1 MTPVMDRI
9 ALLVIATLTGLGA
22 AFTIW
27 LGFTGVDDSLAFRI
41 VRSLAALAV
50 IVAAAVTWRGTLGA
64 NAPDAPRLK
73 RTALVVLVIGVVGL
87 GANALVGSRTND
99 PDGPVFAL
107 SLLLILQAFVT
118 IAYAGRTNRT

>member
-1 MTPVMDRI
+1 MTAAMDRI

-27 LGFTGVDDSLAFRI
+27 LGITGGDDSLAFRI
-41 VRSLAALAV
+41 VRSLAALV
-50 IVAAAVTWRGTLGA
+50 IIGAAILTWKGALGPG
-64 NAPDAPRLK
+64 APDAPRLK
-73 RTALVVLVIGVVGL
+73 RTALVVLVVGIVGL
-87 GANALVGSRTND
+87 GGNALVGSRTSD

-118 IAYAGRTNRT
+118 IAYAGRRN